1 MIAHAMLS
9 PSKRS
14 RWALCP
20 GSIREEA
27 KYPDEGSGPAA
38 IDGTHSHTLLEYCI
52 KNGLSDPMDQVGETF
67 TDHEGTFKVDD
78 DRAARVKVAIE
89 YIRGRS
95 MNGLFPVIS
104 EQQVDPKFLLG
115 RDDLSGTVDCQ
126 IIGHDTLELIDYK
139 DGMGIVSAEGNMQ
152 LEQYAYGVLAGY
164 KLPVNGH
171 YPFNWVIMTIIQ
183 PKLALKGMK
192 PITSH
197 TVTVFDLIA
206 NMGAIIAQAA
216 ATDKPDAPLVPGEI
230 QCKFCRAKGSCAALA
245 GNVMK
250 EVGIMFQPKGNQLI
264 TPEKMFA
271 DGAELWGN
279 CVENATLDIA
289 QQSADK
295 DPSAMDD
302 AQIRQIMEAAPLMR
316 QLLEGV
322 EAEALRRLQA
332 GQSIPGLKLVN
343 GRGSRAWALPEA
355 EMAEKLVK
363 MGIPKSA
370 VFETKL
376 VTPAKAEKL
385 TWEKKDGTKVAL
397 TERQLKRME
406 HEYVVKMAGKLTV
419 APESDS
425 RPAVITNAA
434 PMFSAV
440 DEGRI
445 AGDLTTKIEYTAT
458 NGVVQIQSVEQTEV
472 LPSWLS

>member
-1 MIAHAMLS
+1 
-9 PSKRS
+9 
-14 RWALCP
+14 
-20 GSIREEA
+20 
-27 KYPDEGSGPAA
+27 
-38 IDGTHSHTLLEYCI
+38 
-52 KNGLSDPMDQVGETF
+52 VGETF

-183 PKLALKGMK
+183 PKLAMKGMK

-206 NMGAIIAQAA
+206 NMGAIITQAA
-216 ATDKPDAPLVPGEI
+216 ATDAPDAPLVPGES

-250 EVGIMFQPKGNQLI
+250 EVGLMFQPVV
-264 TPEKMFA
+264 TE
-271 DGAELWGN
+271 
-279 CVENATLDIA
+279 TLDVA

-295 DPSAMDD
+295 DPSTMDD

-322 EAEALRRLQA
+322 EKEALRRLES

-343 GRGSRAWALPEA
+343 GRGSRAWALPEDQ
-355 EMAEKLVK
+355 MAEKLVK
-363 MGIPKSA
+363 MGIPKTA
-370 VFETKL
+370 IYETKL
-376 VTPAKAEKL
+376 VSPAKAEKL
-385 TWEKKDGTKVAL
+385 TWEKRDGTKVTL
-397 TERQLKRME
+397 TERQLKRMDQ
-406 HEYVVKMAGKLTV
+406 EYVSKLAGKLTV

-445 AGDLTTKIEYTAT
+445 AGDLTAKIEYTAT